1 MFFLHES
8 ISLQFITVRALPVQ
22 SPLRLLPG
30 GPKTSE
36 TPDQLD
42 GRHAMCSFITGN
54 GPEGWVPELL
64 RCRAPIRTVAGP
76 GEKNDARRHPF
87 PGPNNVACVYSNAFR
102 FCREMRYQAMRSCTP
117 TETYSIL
124 GTDPG
129 TIYFAQ
135 LRGTPA
141 TLMWSLLSL
150 VTDASTGKILEYH
163 RLIGIRR
170 GVDRIQSSI

>member
-1 MFFLHES
+1 
-8 ISLQFITVRALPVQ
+8 
-22 SPLRLLPG
+22 
-30 GPKTSE
+30 
-36 TPDQLD
+36 
-42 GRHAMCSFITGN
+42 
-54 GPEGWVPELL
+54 
-64 RCRAPIRTVAGP
+64 
-76 GEKNDARRHPF
+76 
-87 PGPNNVACVYSNAFR
+87 
-102 FCREMRYQAMRSCTP
+102 MRYHATRSCTP

-150 VTDASTGKILEYH
+150 VTGALTGKILEYH

-170 GVDRIQSSI
+170 GVDRMQSSI